1 MQKVEDALQWL
12 YKAKNDARKALQ
24 ACAGTGQGVQALK
37 SALSSK
43 VQEVLRFQ
51 LKLEEVKISGQ
62 GEFQETKALLSNTA
76 KALPRDWNV
85 HLWNVRGTFAQYV
98 RETRHRPYVR
108 ETA

>member
-76 KALPRDWNV
+76 KGLDGHAGAGARVDSHELSS
-85 HLWNVRGTFAQYV
+85 
-98 RETRHRPYVR
+98 
-108 ETA
+108 TAMS

>member
-1 MQKVEDALQWL
+1 MAICDGPVALNASAMQKVEDALQWL

-51 LKLEEVKISGQ
+51 LTLEEVKISGQ

-76 KALPRDWNV
+76 KALMDTQE
-85 HLWNVRGTFAQYV
+85 LVRGL
-98 RETRHRPYVR
+98 
-108 ETA
+108 TAMS